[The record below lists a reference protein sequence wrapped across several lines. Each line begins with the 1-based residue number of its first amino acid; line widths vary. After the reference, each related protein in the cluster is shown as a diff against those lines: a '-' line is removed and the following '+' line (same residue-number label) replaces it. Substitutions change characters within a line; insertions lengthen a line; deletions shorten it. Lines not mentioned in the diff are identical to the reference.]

1 MSTKLIKSAGISL
14 LAAVFSIDSLQALAA
29 TIKDLEVASLPGEKV
44 ELKLEFDGDVPK
56 PRGYTIEKPARISI
70 DLPGTNSALPNKYNE
85 IGFGSAKSLTIL
97 EAKDRTRLI
106 VNLAKPSKYTTRI
119 EGNSLYILIGSDVSG
134 AVATAAS
141 QQPSE
146 SAGSRSSA
154 TTRSLTQATTARS
167 KPKQDY
173 NRKAITNVD
182 FERGESGEG
191 NVVITLSNPN
201 VPLDMS
207 EEAGRIRLEFAGTEL
222 PTELRNRLD
231 VVDFATPVHFINVT
245 KERSGAVIV
254 VEPEGFYDYLAYQTD
269 NTLTISVKPLK
280 EQEVEKRRRDRFVY
294 TGEKLS
300 LNFQNIDV
308 RSVLQLIADFT
319 DLNLVASDTVT
330 GDITLRLQNVPWDQ
344 ALDLVLK
351 AKGLDKRKIGNVLMV
366 APADEI
372 AAREKQELEND
383 KQIEELA
390 PTFTDLVQ
398 INYADS
404 AEIAAVLQGGAEG
417 DVGLLS
423 ERGTVQ
429 VVERTN
435 SLLIQ
440 DTRKKLDE
448 IIELVEKID
457 IPVKQVQ
464 IEARIVEASDE
475 AKEALGVEWG
485 GILFDNKGKW
495 DVQGNDKTST
505 GGMQFKRPT
514 TRVKADGTIEES
526 EDEDTLFTDLG
537 VEAFTSNLNIG
548 FSSSHAVLRAQLSAI
563 QSEGSAEVISQPKVF
578 TTDKKEALIETGTEI
593 AYQEASSSGATSTSF
608 KKAVLSLKV
617 TPHVTPDN
625 QIFMDIVVNKDNVNL
640 QLGTSVPGID
650 TNELQTQVLVPDGQT
665 VVIGG
670 VFIQESEKVES
681 KVPFLGDVP
690 IVGRLFRK
698 DVVEDEKKELL
709 IFITPKIVD
718 NALTSR

>member
-14 LAAVFSIDSLQALAA
+14 LAAVFSFDSLQALAA

-44 ELKLEFDGDVPK
+44 ELKLEFDGGVPQ

-97 EAKDRTRLI
+97 EARDRTRLI
-106 VNLAKPSKYTTRI
+106 VNLAKPSKYATRI
-119 EGNSLYILIGSDVSG
+119 EGNSLYILIGSDVTG
-134 AVATAAS
+134 AVAAAS
-141 QQPSE
+141 QQTSE
-146 SAGSRSSA
+146 SAGSQATA
-154 TTRSLTQATTARS
+154 TTRSLAQATSTSR
-167 KPKQDY
+167 KIKKDY
-173 NRKAITNVD
+173 GRKAITNID

-191 NVVITLSNPN
+191 NVVITLSNPS

-207 EEAGRIRLEFAGTEL
+207 EEAGRIRLEFAGAEL

-231 VVDFATPVHFINVT
+231 VVDFATPVHFIDAT

-280 EQEVEKRRRDRFVY
+280 EQEVEQRKRDRFVY

-300 LNFQNIDV
+300 LNFQNIEV
-308 RSVLQLIADFT
+308 RNVLQLIADFT

-351 AKGLDKRKIGNVLMV
+351 AKGLDKRKVGNVLMV

-383 KQIEELA
+383 KQIAELA
-390 PTFTDLVQ
+390 PTFTDLIQ
-398 INYADS
+398 INYADA
-404 AEIAAVLQGGAEG
+404 AEVAVVLQGSSEG

-435 SLLIQ
+435 SILVQ

-448 IIELVEKID
+448 IIELIKKID
-457 IPVKQVQ
+457 IPVQQVL
-464 IEARIVEASDE
+464 IEARIVDASDD
-475 AKEALGVEWG
+475 AAEALGVQWAG
-485 GILFDNKGKW
+485 HSDRTKKW
-495 DVQGNDKTST
+495 TAEGNDKNDS
-505 GGMQFKRPT
+505 GGLKLNS
-514 TRVKADGTIEES
+514 GG
-526 EDEDTLFTDLG
+526 DEDLLLTDLVPTG
-537 VEAFTSNLNIG
+537 TFNPTSNLLLG
-548 FSSSHAVLRAQLSAI
+548 FSTDNTVLFAQLYALE
-563 QSEGSAEVISQPKVF
+563 SEGKTETLSQPKVF
-578 TTDKKEALIETGTEI
+578 TTNKKEALIKTGQEI

-608 KKAVLSLKV
+608 KEAVLSLKV
-617 TPHVTPDN
+617 TPHITPDN
-625 QIFMDIVVNKDNVNL
+625 QVFLDVVVNKDSVATDIA
-640 QLGTSVPGID
+640 GTVPGIN
-650 TNELQTQVLVPDGQT
+650 TNEVQTQVLVPNGQT

-670 VFIQESEKVES
+670 VFEQEIEQNSS
-681 KVPFLGDVP
+681 KVPFLGDIP
-690 IVGRLFRK
+690 IIGRLFRK
-698 DVVEDEKKELL
+698 DEKRDNKDELL

>member
-1 MSTKLIKSAGISL
+1 MSTKLIKSVGISL
-14 LAAVFSIDSLQALAA
+14 LAAVFSVDSLQALAA

-44 ELKLEFDGDVPK
+44 ELKLEFDGGVPK

-106 VNLAKPSKYTTRI
+106 VNLAKPSKYATRI
-119 EGNSLYILIGSDVSG
+119 EGNHLYILIGSDVAG
-134 AVATAAS
+134 TVTTAAN

-146 SAGSRSSA
+146 SAGSRSKA
-154 TTRSLTQATTARS
+154 TTRSLAQATTTRS

-173 NRKAITNVD
+173 SRKAITNID
-182 FERGESGEG
+182 FERGEGGEG

-207 EEAGRIRLEFAGTEL
+207 EEAGRIRLEFAGAEL

-231 VVDFATPVHFINVT
+231 VVDFATPVHFIDAT

-280 EQEVEKRRRDRFVY
+280 EQEVERRKRDRFVY

-351 AKGLDKRKIGNVLMV
+351 AKGLDKRKVGNVLMV

-390 PTFTDLVQ
+390 PTFTDLIQ
-398 INYADS
+398 INYADA
-404 AEIAAVLQGGAEG
+404 AEVAGVLQGGAEG

-423 ERGTVQ
+423 DRGTVQ

-435 SLLIQ
+435 SLLVQ

-448 IIELVEKID
+448 IIELIKKID
-457 IPVKQVQ
+457 IPVQQVL
-464 IEARIVEASDE
+464 IEARIVEATDT
-475 AKEALGVEWG
+475 ATEALGVQWG
-485 GILFDNKGKW
+485 GHSGLTKKW
-495 DVQGNDKTST
+495 SVQGNDKTENGLQLKS
-505 GGMQFKRPT
+505 G
-514 TRVKADGTIEES
+514 
-526 EDEDTLFTDLG
+526 EDEDLLFTDLIPTG
-537 VEAFTSNLNIG
+537 QFTPSSNILLGFTSKNTLL
-548 FSSSHAVLRAQLSAI
+548 AAQLYALESEG
-563 QSEGSAEVISQPKVF
+563 QSETLSQPKVF
-578 TTDKKEALIETGTEI
+578 TTNKKEALIKTGQEI

-608 KKAVLSLKV
+608 KEAVLSLKV
-617 TPHVTPDN
+617 TPHITPDN
-625 QIFMDIVVNKDNVNL
+625 QIFLDVIVNKDSVA
-640 QLGTSVPGID
+640 QDIGGTVPGIN
-650 TNELQTQVLVPDGQT
+650 TKEVQTQVLVPNGVT

-670 VFIQESEKVES
+670 VFEQQTNENES

-690 IVGRLFRK
+690 IIGRLFRK
-698 DVVEDEKKELL
+698 DEKRDNKEELL

-718 NALTSR
+718 NVLTSR